1 MDKFID
7 FINQLYQANKPT
19 AETLCE
25 IIKYY
30 QTNYFNIEWLDDL
43 RIQFNTSNRSPI
55 IEAIKLSANV
65 LDKIDTKYYCDAI
78 KYGIEFLVMPSI
90 LEEKRVD
97 EKIIEYLKKSFA
109 YDRSNGIPLNDNC
122 YNINSYDYTFNCFN
136 HDRKELKIKT
146 KRYIDYDM
154 FNDPYRNFYYLSYF
168 KCAVNFIVNHPLF
181 KKYDNREYEELINN
195 KEYEISKYYYN
206 ASIKLWKLLSDNKFT
221 EIVNFYNNIT
231 DNQYFIAMPDIHHNS
246 YKILQELLYYLG
258 NDFSNMFYRL
268 NHFIFFAGYKT
279 SYIEYCVSKCDIE
292 FHLSR
297 CNQKSIFICL
307 PKPFRNFEIQD
318 LWNFWNDYIEIYG
331 YDYDEWT
338 VPKAIEY
345 DLEELTDNSSI
356 NYDYLVGDY
365 YLTSFCFTEC
375 IIDSNIY
382 YHHVFV
388 KINYDENFNVISKVR
403 YDDKEMEYEQ
413 NKYQFMDN
421 ELKIFNQ
428 TGINEYYD
436 DNIKY
441 HINMLCYVRK

>member
-30 QTNYFNIEWLDDL
+30 QTNHFNIEWLDDL

-78 KYGIEFLVMPSI
+78 KYGIEFLVMPYN
-90 LEEKRVD
+90 LKEKKVD

-109 YDRSNGIPLNDNC
+109 CDRSDEIPLDDDC

-168 KCAVNFIVNHPLF
+168 KCAINFIVNHPLF

-195 KEYEISKYYYN
+195 KEYETSKYYYN

-231 DNQYFIAMPDIHHNS
+231 DNQNVIAMPDIHHNP

-268 NHFIFFAGYKT
+268 NHFIFFGSNIKH
-279 SYIEYCVSKCDIE
+279 DIE

-297 CNQKSIFICL
+297 CNQKSIFIYL
-307 PKPFRNFEIQD
+307 PKPFDDLFDSFEIQN
-318 LWNFWNDYIEIYG
+318 LWDFWQDYYEVH
-331 YDYDEWT
+331 DSLDEWT
-338 VPKAIEY
+338 IPKEIKY
-345 DLEELTDNSSI
+345 FLKRLVGDSSI

-365 YLTSFCFTEC
+365 YLTSFCFTEW
-375 IIDSNIY
+375 IIDGNIY
-382 YHHVFV
+382 YRHVFV

-421 ELKIFNQ
+421 ELKLFNQ

-436 DNIKY
+436 DNNKY
-441 HINMLCYVRK
+441 HINMLCYVKK

>member
-30 QTNYFNIEWLDDL
+30 QTNHFNIEWLDDL

-78 KYGIEFLVMPSI
+78 KYGIEFLVMPYN
-90 LEEKRVD
+90 LKEKRVD

-109 YDRSNGIPLNDNC
+109 CDRSDEIPLDDDC

-168 KCAVNFIVNHPLF
+168 KCAINFIVNHPLF
-181 KKYDNREYEELINN
+181 KKYDTREYEELINN
-195 KEYEISKYYYN
+195 KEYETSKYYYN

-231 DNQYFIAMPDIHHNS
+231 DNQNVIAMPDIHHNP

-258 NDFSNMFYRL
+258 NDFSNTFYRL
-268 NHFIFFAGYKT
+268 NHFIFFGSNIKH
-279 SYIEYCVSKCDIE
+279 DIE

-297 CNQKSIFICL
+297 CNQKSIFIYL
-307 PKPFRNFEIQD
+307 PKPFDDLFDSFEIQN
-318 LWNFWNDYIEIYG
+318 LWDFWE
-331 YDYDEWT
+331 DYDEVHDSLDECT
-338 VPKAIEY
+338 IPKEIKY
-345 DLEELTDNSSI
+345 FLKRLVGDSSI

-365 YLTSFCFTEC
+365 YLTSFCFTEW
-375 IIDSNIY
+375 IIDGNIY
-382 YHHVFV
+382 YRHVFV

-436 DNIKY
+436 DNNKY
-441 HINMLCYVRK
+441 HINMLCYVKKNS

>member
-30 QTNYFNIEWLDDL
+30 QTNHFNIEWLDDL

-78 KYGIEFLVMPSI
+78 KYGIEFLVMPYN
-90 LEEKRVD
+90 LKEKRID
-97 EKIIEYLKKSFA
+97 EKTIEYLKKSFA
-109 YDRSNGIPLNDNC
+109 CDRSDEIPLDDDR

-136 HDRKELKIKT
+136 YDRKELKIKT

-168 KCAVNFIVNHPLF
+168 KCAINFIVNHPLF

-195 KEYEISKYYYN
+195 KEYETSKYYYN

-231 DNQYFIAMPDIHHNS
+231 DNQYFIAMPDIHHNP

-268 NHFIFFAGYKT
+268 NYFIFFGSNIKH
-279 SYIEYCVSKCDIE
+279 DIE

-297 CNQKSIFICL
+297 CNQKSIFIYL
-307 PKPFRNFEIQD
+307 PKPFDDLFDSFEIQN
-318 LWNFWNDYIEIYG
+318 LWDFWQDYYEVH
-331 YDYDEWT
+331 DSLDEWT
-338 VPKAIEY
+338 IPKEIKY
-345 DLEELTDNSSI
+345 FLKRLVGDSSI

-365 YLTSFCFTEC
+365 YLTSFCFTEW
-375 IIDSNIY
+375 IIDGNIY
-382 YHHVFV
+382 YRHVFV

-421 ELKIFNQ
+421 ELKLFNQ

-436 DNIKY
+436 DNNKY
-441 HINMLCYVRK
+441 HINMLCYVKK

>member
-30 QTNYFNIEWLDDL
+30 QTNHFNIEWLDDL

-78 KYGIEFLVMPSI
+78 KYGIEFLVLNGI
-90 LEEKRVD
+90 FDDRGID

-109 YDRSNGIPLNDNC
+109 CDRSDEIPLDDDC

-168 KCAVNFIVNHPLF
+168 KCAINFIVNHPLF

-195 KEYEISKYYYN
+195 KEYETSKYYYN

-231 DNQYFIAMPDIHHNS
+231 DNQNVIAMPDIHHNP

-268 NHFIFFAGYKT
+268 NHFIFFGSNIKH
-279 SYIEYCVSKCDIE
+279 DIE

-297 CNQKSIFICL
+297 CNQKSIFIYL
-307 PKPFRNFEIQD
+307 PKPFDDLFDSFEIQN
-318 LWNFWNDYIEIYG
+318 LWDFWQDYYEVH
-331 YDYDEWT
+331 DSLDEWT
-338 VPKAIEY
+338 IPKEIKY
-345 DLEELTDNSSI
+345 FLKRLVGDSSI

-365 YLTSFCFTEC
+365 YLTSFCFTEW
-375 IIDSNIY
+375 IIDGNIY
-382 YHHVFV
+382 YRHVFV

-421 ELKIFNQ
+421 ELKLFNQ

-436 DNIKY
+436 DNNKY
-441 HINMLCYVRK
+441 HINMLCYVKK

>member
-30 QTNYFNIEWLDDL
+30 QTNHFNIEWLDDL

-78 KYGIEFLVMPSI
+78 KYGIEFLVMPYN
-90 LEEKRVD
+90 LKEKRID
-97 EKIIEYLKKSFA
+97 EKTIEYLKKSFA
-109 YDRSNGIPLNDNC
+109 CDRSDEIPLDDDC

-136 HDRKELKIKT
+136 YDRKELKIKT

-168 KCAVNFIVNHPLF
+168 KCAINFIVNHPLF

-195 KEYEISKYYYN
+195 KEYETSKYYYN

-231 DNQYFIAMPDIHHNS
+231 DNQNVIAMPDIHHNP

-268 NHFIFFAGYKT
+268 NYFIFFGSNIKH
-279 SYIEYCVSKCDIE
+279 DIE

-297 CNQKSIFICL
+297 CNQKSIFIYL
-307 PKPFRNFEIQD
+307 PKPFDDLFDSFEIQN
-318 LWNFWNDYIEIYG
+318 LWDFWQDYYEVH
-331 YDYDEWT
+331 DSLDEWT
-338 VPKAIEY
+338 IPKEIKY
-345 DLEELTDNSSI
+345 FLKRLVGDSSI

-365 YLTSFCFTEC
+365 YLTSFCFTEW
-375 IIDSNIY
+375 IIDGNIY
-382 YHHVFV
+382 YRHVFV

-436 DNIKY
+436 DNNKY
-441 HINMLCYVRK
+441 HINMLCYVKKNS

>member
-1 MDKFID
+1 MNGIF
-7 FINQLYQANKPT
+7 
-19 AETLCE
+19 
-25 IIKYY
+25 
-30 QTNYFNIEWLDDL
+30 DD
-43 RIQFNTSNRSPI
+43 R
-55 IEAIKLSANV
+55 
-65 LDKIDTKYYCDAI
+65 
-78 KYGIEFLVMPSI
+78 GI
-90 LEEKRVD
+90 D

-109 YDRSNGIPLNDNC
+109 CDRSDEIPLDDDC

-168 KCAVNFIVNHPLF
+168 KCAINFIVNHPLF

-195 KEYEISKYYYN
+195 KEYETSKYYYN

-231 DNQYFIAMPDIHHNS
+231 DNQNVIAMPDIHHNP

-258 NDFSNMFYRL
+258 NDFSNTFYRL
-268 NHFIFFAGYKT
+268 NYFIFFGGNIKH
-279 SYIEYCVSKCDIE
+279 DIE

-297 CNQKSIFICL
+297 CNQKSIFIYL
-307 PKPFRNFEIQD
+307 PNPFGHFEIQD
-318 LWNFWNDYIEIYG
+318 LWNFWDDYGEIYG

-338 VPKAIEY
+338 IPKAIKC
-345 DLEELTDNSSI
+345 DLEELIYKKSI

-375 IIDSNIY
+375 IIDSDIY

-428 TGINEYYD
+428 TGINEYYG
-436 DNIKY
+436 DNNKY
-441 HINMLCYVRK
+441 HINMLCYVKKNS

>member
-30 QTNYFNIEWLDDL
+30 QTNHFNIEWLDDL

-78 KYGIEFLVMPSI
+78 KYGIEFLVLNGI
-90 LEEKRVD
+90 FDDRGID

-109 YDRSNGIPLNDNC
+109 CDRSDKIPLDDDC
-122 YNINSYDYTFNCFN
+122 YNINSYDYTFNCFID
-136 HDRKELKIKT
+136 DRKELKIKT

-168 KCAVNFIVNHPLF
+168 KCAINFIVNHPLF

-195 KEYEISKYYYN
+195 KEYETSKYYYN

-231 DNQYFIAMPDIHHNS
+231 DNQYFIAMPDIHHNP

-268 NHFIFFAGYKT
+268 NYFIFFGSNIKH
-279 SYIEYCVSKCDIE
+279 DIE

-297 CNQKSIFICL
+297 CNQKSTFIYL
-307 PKPFRNFEIQD
+307 PKPFDDLFDSFEIQN
-318 LWNFWNDYIEIYG
+318 LWDFWQDYYEVH
-331 YDYDEWT
+331 DSLDEWT
-338 VPKAIEY
+338 IPKEIKY
-345 DLEELTDNSSI
+345 FLKRLVGDSSI

-365 YLTSFCFTEC
+365 YLTSFCFTEW
-375 IIDSNIY
+375 IIDGNIY
-382 YHHVFV
+382 YRHVFV

-421 ELKIFNQ
+421 ELKLFNQ

-436 DNIKY
+436 DNNKY
-441 HINMLCYVRK
+441 HINMLCYVKK

>member
-7 FINQLYQANKPT
+7 FINQLYKANKPT

-30 QTNYFNIEWLDDL
+30 QTNHFNIEWLDDL

-195 KEYEISKYYYN
+195 KEYETSKYYYN

-231 DNQYFIAMPDIHHNS
+231 DNQYFIAMPDIHHNP

-338 VPKAIEY
+338 VSKAIEY

-375 IIDSNIY
+375 IIDSDIY

-436 DNIKY
+436 DNNKY

>member
-30 QTNYFNIEWLDDL
+30 QTNHFNIEWLDDL

-78 KYGIEFLVMPSI
+78 KYGIEFLVMPYN
-90 LEEKRVD
+90 LKEKRID

-109 YDRSNGIPLNDNC
+109 YDRSNGIPLDDDC

-168 KCAVNFIVNHPLF
+168 KCAINFIVNHPLF

-195 KEYEISKYYYN
+195 KEYETSKYYYN
-206 ASIKLWKLLSDNKFT
+206 ASIKLWKLLSDNNFT

-231 DNQYFIAMPDIHHNS
+231 DNQYFIAMPDIHHNP

-268 NHFIFFAGYKT
+268 NYFIFFGSNIKH
-279 SYIEYCVSKCDIE
+279 DIE

-297 CNQKSIFICL
+297 CNQKSIFIYL
-307 PKPFRNFEIQD
+307 PKPFDDLFDSFEIQN
-318 LWNFWNDYIEIYG
+318 LWDFWQDYYEVH
-331 YDYDEWT
+331 DSLDEWT
-338 VPKAIEY
+338 IPKEIKY
-345 DLEELTDNSSI
+345 FLKRLVGDSSI

-365 YLTSFCFTEC
+365 YLTSFCFTEW
-375 IIDSNIY
+375 IIDGNIY
-382 YHHVFV
+382 YRHVFV

-421 ELKIFNQ
+421 ELKLFNQ

-436 DNIKY
+436 DNNKY
-441 HINMLCYVRK
+441 HINMLCYVKK

>member
-30 QTNYFNIEWLDDL
+30 QTNHFNIEWLDDL

-55 IEAIKLSANV
+55 IEAIKLSANI

-78 KYGIEFLVMPSI
+78 KYGIEFLVMPYN
-90 LEEKRVD
+90 LKEKRID

-109 YDRSNGIPLNDNC
+109 CDRSDEIPLDDDC

-168 KCAVNFIVNHPLF
+168 KCAINFIVNHPLF

-195 KEYEISKYYYN
+195 KEYETSKYYYN

-231 DNQYFIAMPDIHHNS
+231 DNQNVIAMPDIHHNP

-268 NHFIFFAGYKT
+268 NHFIFFGSNIKH
-279 SYIEYCVSKCDIE
+279 DIE

-297 CNQKSIFICL
+297 CNQKSIFIYL
-307 PKPFRNFEIQD
+307 PKPFDDLFDSFEIQN
-318 LWNFWNDYIEIYG
+318 LWDFWQDYYEVH
-331 YDYDEWT
+331 DSLDEWT
-338 VPKAIEY
+338 IPKEIKY
-345 DLEELTDNSSI
+345 FLKRLVGDSSI

-365 YLTSFCFTEC
+365 YLTSFCFTEW
-375 IIDSNIY
+375 IIDGNIY
-382 YHHVFV
+382 YRHIFV

-421 ELKIFNQ
+421 ELKLFNQ

-436 DNIKY
+436 DNNKY
-441 HINMLCYVRK
+441 HINMLCYVKK

>member
-30 QTNYFNIEWLDDL
+30 QTNHFNIEWLDDL

-55 IEAIKLSANV
+55 IEAIKISANV

-78 KYGIEFLVMPSI
+78 KYGIEFLVLNGI
-90 LEEKRVD
+90 LDDREID

-109 YDRSNGIPLNDNC
+109 CDRSNGIPLDDDY

-136 HDRKELKIKT
+136 YDRKELKIKT

-168 KCAVNFIVNHPLF
+168 KCAINFIVNHPLF

-195 KEYEISKYYYN
+195 KEYETSKYYYN

-231 DNQYFIAMPDIHHNS
+231 DNQNVIAMPDIHHNP

-258 NDFSNMFYRL
+258 NDFSNMFYRF
-268 NHFIFFAGYKT
+268 NYFMFFGNNIKH
-279 SYIEYCVSKCDIE
+279 DIE

-297 CNQKSIFICL
+297 CNQKSIFIYL
-307 PKPFRNFEIQD
+307 PNPFGHFEIQD
-318 LWNFWNDYIEIYG
+318 LWNFWDDYGEIYG

-338 VPKAIEY
+338 IPKAIKC
-345 DLEELTDNSSI
+345 DLEKLKYKKSI

-375 IIDSNIY
+375 IIDSDIY

-436 DNIKY
+436 DNNKY
-441 HINMLCYVRK
+441 HINMLCYVKKNS

>member
-30 QTNYFNIEWLDDL
+30 QTNHFNIEWLDDL

-78 KYGIEFLVMPSI
+78 KYGIEFLVMPYN
-90 LEEKRVD
+90 LKEKKVD

-109 YDRSNGIPLNDNC
+109 CDRSDEIPLDDDC

-136 HDRKELKIKT
+136 YDRKELKIKT

-168 KCAVNFIVNHPLF
+168 KCAINFIVNHPLF

-195 KEYEISKYYYN
+195 KEYETSKYYYN

-231 DNQYFIAMPDIHHNS
+231 DNQNVIAMPDIHHNP

-268 NHFIFFAGYKT
+268 NYFIFFGSNIKH
-279 SYIEYCVSKCDIE
+279 DIE

-297 CNQKSIFICL
+297 CNQKSIFIYL
-307 PKPFRNFEIQD
+307 PKPFDDLFDSFEIQN
-318 LWNFWNDYIEIYG
+318 LWDFWQDYYEVH
-331 YDYDEWT
+331 DSLDEWT
-338 VPKAIEY
+338 IPKEIKY
-345 DLEELTDNSSI
+345 FLKRLVGDSSV

-365 YLTSFCFTEC
+365 YLTSFCFTEW
-375 IIDSNIY
+375 IIDGNIY
-382 YHHVFV
+382 YRHVFV

-436 DNIKY
+436 NNNKY
-441 HINMLCYVRK
+441 HINMLCYVKK

>member
-30 QTNYFNIEWLDDL
+30 QTNHFNIEWLDDL

-78 KYGIEFLVMPSI
+78 KYGIEFLVLNGI
-90 LEEKRVD
+90 LDERRID
-97 EKIIEYLKKSFA
+97 EKTIEYLKKSFA
-109 YDRSNGIPLNDNC
+109 RDRSDEIPLYVDR

-136 HDRKELKIKT
+136 YDRNELKIKT

-168 KCAVNFIVNHPLF
+168 KCAINFIVNHPLF

-195 KEYEISKYYYN
+195 KEYETSKYYYN

-231 DNQYFIAMPDIHHNS
+231 DNQYFIAMPDIHHNP

-258 NDFSNMFYRL
+258 NDFSNMFYRF
-268 NHFIFFAGYKT
+268 NYFIFFGNNIKH
-279 SYIEYCVSKCDIE
+279 DIE

-307 PKPFRNFEIQD
+307 PNPFGHFEIQD
-318 LWNFWNDYIEIYG
+318 LWNFWDDYGEIYG

-338 VPKAIEY
+338 IPKAIKC
-345 DLEELTDNSSI
+345 DLEKLKYKKSI

-375 IIDSNIY
+375 IIDSDIY

-436 DNIKY
+436 DNNKY
-441 HINMLCYVRK
+441 HINMLCYVKKNS

>member
-30 QTNYFNIEWLDDL
+30 QTNHFNIEWLDDL

-78 KYGIEFLVMPSI
+78 KYGIEFLVMPYN
-90 LEEKRVD
+90 LKEKKVD

-109 YDRSNGIPLNDNC
+109 RDRSNGIPLDDDC
-122 YNINSYDYTFNCFN
+122 YNIDSYDYTFNCFN
-136 HDRKELKIKT
+136 YDRKELKIKT

-168 KCAVNFIVNHPLF
+168 KCAINFIVNHPLF

-195 KEYEISKYYYN
+195 KEYETSKYYYN
-206 ASIKLWKLLSDNKFT
+206 ASIKLWKLLSDNKFS

-231 DNQYFIAMPDIHHNS
+231 DNQYFIAMPDIHHNP

-268 NHFIFFAGYKT
+268 NYFIFFGSNIKH
-279 SYIEYCVSKCDIE
+279 DIE

-297 CNQKSIFICL
+297 CNQKSIFIYL
-307 PKPFRNFEIQD
+307 PKPFDDLFDSFEIQN
-318 LWNFWNDYIEIYG
+318 LWDFWQDYYEVH
-331 YDYDEWT
+331 DSLDEWT
-338 VPKAIEY
+338 IPKEIKY
-345 DLEELTDNSSI
+345 FLKRLVGDSSI

-365 YLTSFCFTEC
+365 YLTSFCFTEW
-375 IIDSNIY
+375 IIDGNIY
-382 YHHVFV
+382 YRHVFV

-421 ELKIFNQ
+421 ELKLFNQ

-436 DNIKY
+436 DNNKY
-441 HINMLCYVRK
+441 HINMLCYVKK

>member
-19 AETLCE
+19 TETLCE

-30 QTNYFNIEWLDDL
+30 QTNHFNIEWLDDL

-55 IEAIKLSANV
+55 IEAIKLSANI
-65 LDKIDTKYYCDAI
+65 LDNIDTKYYCDAI
-78 KYGIEFLVMPSI
+78 KYGIEFLVMHGI
-90 LEEKRVD
+90 LEEKRID

-109 YDRSNGIPLNDNC
+109 YDRTNRIPLDDDC

-136 HDRKELKIKT
+136 DDRKELKIKT

-168 KCAVNFIVNHPLF
+168 KCAINFIVNHPLF

-195 KEYEISKYYYN
+195 KEYETSKYYYN

-231 DNQYFIAMPDIHHNS
+231 DNQNFIAMPDIHHNP

-268 NHFIFFAGYKT
+268 NHFIFFAGYKI
-279 SYIEYCVSKCDIE
+279 SYIDYYVSKCDIE

-297 CNQKSIFICL
+297 CNQKSIFIYL
-307 PKPFRNFEIQD
+307 PNPFSHFEIQD
-318 LWNFWNDYIEIYG
+318 LWDFWDDYIEIYG

-388 KINYDENFNVISKVR
+388 KINYDDNFNVISKVR

-421 ELKIFNQ
+421 ELKLFNQ

-436 DNIKY
+436 DNNKY

>member
-30 QTNYFNIEWLDDL
+30 QTNHFNIEWLDDL

-78 KYGIEFLVMPSI
+78 KYGIEFLVLNGI
-90 LEEKRVD
+90 FDDRGID

-109 YDRSNGIPLNDNC
+109 CDRSDEIPLCVDR

-136 HDRKELKIKT
+136 YDRKELKIKT

-168 KCAVNFIVNHPLF
+168 KCAINFIVNHPLF

-195 KEYEISKYYYN
+195 KEYETSKYYYN
-206 ASIKLWKLLSDNKFT
+206 ASIQLWKLLSDNKFT

-231 DNQYFIAMPDIHHNS
+231 DNQYFIAMPDIHHNP

-258 NDFSNMFYRL
+258 NDFSNMFYRF
-268 NHFIFFAGYKT
+268 NYFMFFGNNIKH
-279 SYIEYCVSKCDIE
+279 DIE

-307 PKPFRNFEIQD
+307 PNPFGHFEIQD
-318 LWNFWNDYIEIYG
+318 LWNFWDDYGEIYG

-338 VPKAIEY
+338 IPKAIKC
-345 DLEELTDNSSI
+345 DLEKLIYKKSI

-375 IIDSNIY
+375 IIDSDIY

-436 DNIKY
+436 DNNKY
-441 HINMLCYVRK
+441 HINMLCYVKKNS

>member
-30 QTNYFNIEWLDDL
+30 QTNHFNIEWLDDL

-78 KYGIEFLVMPSI
+78 KYGIEFLVVPGI
-90 LEEKRVD
+90 LEEKRID

-136 HDRKELKIKT
+136 YDRKELKIKT

-168 KCAVNFIVNHPLF
+168 KCAINFIVNHPLF

-195 KEYEISKYYYN
+195 KEYETSKYYYN

-231 DNQYFIAMPDIHHNS
+231 DNQYFIAMPDIHHNP

-268 NHFIFFAGYKT
+268 NHFIFFGGYQI
-279 SYIEYCVSKCDIE
+279 SYIDYYVSKCDIE

-307 PKPFRNFEIQD
+307 PNPFRNFEIQD
-318 LWNFWNDYIEIYG
+318 LWDFWDDYVEIYG

-338 VPKAIEY
+338 IPKAIEY
-345 DLEELTDNSSI
+345 DLEELIYKKSI

-375 IIDSNIY
+375 IIDSDIY

-403 YDDKEMEYEQ
+403 YDDKEVEYEQ

-428 TGINEYYD
+428 TGINDYYD
-436 DNIKY
+436 DKIKY

>member
-30 QTNYFNIEWLDDL
+30 QTNHFNIEWLDDL

-65 LDKIDTKYYCDAI
+65 LDNINTKYYCDAI
-78 KYGIEFLVMPSI
+78 KYGIEFLVMPYN
-90 LEEKRVD
+90 LKEKRID

-109 YDRSNGIPLNDNC
+109 YDRSNGIPLDDDC

-136 HDRKELKIKT
+136 DDRKELKIKT

-168 KCAVNFIVNHPLF
+168 KCAINFIVNHPLF

-195 KEYEISKYYYN
+195 KEYETSKYYYN

-231 DNQYFIAMPDIHHNS
+231 DNQYFIAMPDIHHNP

-268 NHFIFFAGYKT
+268 NYFIFFGSNIKH
-279 SYIEYCVSKCDIE
+279 DIE

-297 CNQKSIFICL
+297 CNQKSIFIYL
-307 PKPFRNFEIQD
+307 PKPFDDLFDSFEIQN
-318 LWNFWNDYIEIYG
+318 LWDFWQDYYEVH
-331 YDYDEWT
+331 DSLDEWT
-338 VPKAIEY
+338 IPKEIKY
-345 DLEELTDNSSI
+345 FLKRLVGDSSI

-365 YLTSFCFTEC
+365 YLTSFCFTEW
-375 IIDSNIY
+375 IIDGNIY
-382 YHHVFV
+382 YRHVFV

-421 ELKIFNQ
+421 ELKLFNQ

-436 DNIKY
+436 DNNKY

>member
-1 MDKFID
+1 MDKLID

-30 QTNYFNIEWLDDL
+30 QTNHFNIEWLDDL
-43 RIQFNTSNRSPI
+43 RIQFNTSNKSPI

-78 KYGIEFLVMPSI
+78 KYGIEFLVMHGI

-109 YDRSNGIPLNDNC
+109 CDRSDEIPLNDNC

-136 HDRKELKIKT
+136 DDRKELKIKT

-168 KCAVNFIVNHPLF
+168 KCAINFIVNHPLF
-181 KKYDNREYEELINN
+181 KKYDNRPYQELINN
-195 KEYEISKYYYN
+195 KEYETSNYYYN

-231 DNQYFIAMPDIHHNS
+231 DNQNCIANPDIHHNP

-268 NHFIFFAGYKT
+268 NHFIFFAGYKI
-279 SYIEYCVSKCDIE
+279 SYIDYYVSKCDIE

-297 CNQKSIFICL
+297 CKPKSIFIIPSYQFVHFQMWYAL
-307 PKPFRNFEIQD
+307 SV
-318 LWNFWNDYIEIYG
+318 
-331 YDYDEWT
+331 YDEDYNRQNSI
-338 VPKAIEY
+338 K
-345 DLEELTDNSSI
+345 EELQNLTNDNI
-356 NYDYLVGDY
+356 NSYDYLVNDY
-365 YLTSFCFTEC
+365 YLTSFCFTKY
-375 IIDSNIY
+375 IPGNITY
-382 YHHVFV
+382 RSVFV
-388 KINYDENFNVISKVR
+388 KINYDQNFNVISKVR
-403 YDDKEMEYEQ
+403 YDDKILKYEE
-413 NKYQFMDN
+413 NKQFMDN
-421 ELKIFNQ
+421 ELKMFNS
-428 TGINEYYD
+428 TGINDYYD

-441 HINMLCYVRK
+441 HINLLCYVNK

>member
-30 QTNYFNIEWLDDL
+30 QTNHFNIEWLDDL

-78 KYGIEFLVMPSI
+78 KYGIEFLVLNGI
-90 LEEKRVD
+90 FDDRGID
-97 EKIIEYLKKSFA
+97 EKTIEYLKKSFA
-109 YDRSNGIPLNDNC
+109 CDRSDEIPLCVDR

-136 HDRKELKIKT
+136 YDRKELKIKT

-168 KCAVNFIVNHPLF
+168 KCAINFIVNHPLF

-195 KEYEISKYYYN
+195 KEYETSKYYYN
-206 ASIKLWKLLSDNKFT
+206 ASIQLWKLLSDNKFT

-231 DNQYFIAMPDIHHNS
+231 DNQYFIAMPDIHHNP

-258 NDFSNMFYRL
+258 NDFSNMFYRF
-268 NHFIFFAGYKT
+268 NYFMFFGNNIKH
-279 SYIEYCVSKCDIE
+279 DIE

-307 PKPFRNFEIQD
+307 PNPFGHFEIQD
-318 LWNFWNDYIEIYG
+318 LWNFWDDYGEIYG

-338 VPKAIEY
+338 IPKAIKC
-345 DLEELTDNSSI
+345 DLEKLIYKKSI

-375 IIDSNIY
+375 IIDSDIY

-436 DNIKY
+436 DNNKY
-441 HINMLCYVRK
+441 HINMLCYVKKNS

>member
-30 QTNYFNIEWLDDL
+30 QTNHFNIEWLDDL

-78 KYGIEFLVMPSI
+78 KYGIEFLVLNGI
-90 LEEKRVD
+90 FDDRGID
-97 EKIIEYLKKSFA
+97 EKTIEYLKKSFA
-109 YDRSNGIPLNDNC
+109 CDRSDEIPLCVDR

-136 HDRKELKIKT
+136 YDRKELKIKT

-168 KCAVNFIVNHPLF
+168 KCAINFIVNHPLF

-195 KEYEISKYYYN
+195 KEYETSKYYYN
-206 ASIKLWKLLSDNKFT
+206 ASIQLWKLLSDNKFT

-231 DNQYFIAMPDIHHNS
+231 DNQYFIAMPDIHHNP

-258 NDFSNMFYRL
+258 NDFSNMFYRF
-268 NHFIFFAGYKT
+268 NYFMFFGNNIKH
-279 SYIEYCVSKCDIE
+279 DIE
-292 FHLSR
+292 FYLSR

-307 PKPFRNFEIQD
+307 PNPFGHFEIQD
-318 LWNFWNDYIEIYG
+318 LWNFWDDYGEIYG

-338 VPKAIEY
+338 IPKAIKC
-345 DLEELTDNSSI
+345 DLEKLIYKKSI

-375 IIDSNIY
+375 IIDSDIY

-436 DNIKY
+436 DNNKY
-441 HINMLCYVRK
+441 HINMLCYVKKNS

>member
-30 QTNYFNIEWLDDL
+30 QTNHFNIEWLDDL

-109 YDRSNGIPLNDNC
+109 CDRSDEIPLYDDR

-136 HDRKELKIKT
+136 HDRKELNIKT

-168 KCAVNFIVNHPLF
+168 KCAINFIVNHPLF

-195 KEYEISKYYYN
+195 KEYETSKYYYN

-231 DNQYFIAMPDIHHNS
+231 DNQYFIAMPDIHHNP

-268 NHFIFFAGYKT
+268 NHFIFFGSNIKH
-279 SYIEYCVSKCDIE
+279 DIE

-307 PKPFRNFEIQD
+307 PNPFGHFEIQD
-318 LWNFWNDYIEIYG
+318 LWNFWDDYGEIYG

-338 VPKAIEY
+338 IPKAIKC
-345 DLEELTDNSSI
+345 DLEELKYKKSI

-375 IIDSNIY
+375 IIDNDIY

-436 DNIKY
+436 DNNKY
-441 HINMLCYVRK
+441 HINMLCYVKKNS

>member
-30 QTNYFNIEWLDDL
+30 QTNHFNIEWLDDL

-78 KYGIEFLVMPSI
+78 KYGIEFLVMPYN
-90 LEEKRVD
+90 LKEKKVD

-109 YDRSNGIPLNDNC
+109 YDRSNGIPLDDDC

-154 FNDPYRNFYYLSYF
+154 FNDPYHNFYYLSYF
-168 KCAVNFIVNHPLF
+168 KCAINFIVNHPLF

-195 KEYEISKYYYN
+195 KEYETSKYYYN

-231 DNQYFIAMPDIHHNS
+231 DNQNVIAMPDIHHNP

-258 NDFSNMFYRL
+258 NDFSNTFYRL
-268 NHFIFFAGYKT
+268 NHFIFFGSNIKH
-279 SYIEYCVSKCDIE
+279 DIE

-297 CNQKSIFICL
+297 CNQKSIFIYL
-307 PKPFRNFEIQD
+307 PKPFDDLFDSFEIQN
-318 LWNFWNDYIEIYG
+318 LWDFWE
-331 YDYDEWT
+331 DYDEVHDSLDECT
-338 VPKAIEY
+338 IPKEIKY
-345 DLEELTDNSSI
+345 FLKRLVGDSSI

-365 YLTSFCFTEC
+365 YLTSFCFTEW
-375 IIDSNIY
+375 IIDGNIY
-382 YHHVFV
+382 YRHVFV

-436 DNIKY
+436 DNNKY
-441 HINMLCYVRK
+441 HINMLCYVKK

>member
-30 QTNYFNIEWLDDL
+30 QTNHFNIEWLDDL

-78 KYGIEFLVMPSI
+78 KYGIEFLVVPGI
-90 LEEKRVD
+90 LEEKRID

-109 YDRSNGIPLNDNC
+109 YDRSNGIPLGDDC

-168 KCAVNFIVNHPLF
+168 KCAINFIVNHPLF

-195 KEYEISKYYYN
+195 KEYETSKYYYN

-231 DNQYFIAMPDIHHNS
+231 DNQYFIAMPDIHHNP

-268 NHFIFFAGYKT
+268 NHFIFFGGYNKRN
-279 SYIEYCVSKCDIE
+279 IE

-297 CNQKSIFICL
+297 CNQKSIFIYL
-307 PKPFRNFEIQD
+307 PKPFDDSFDSFEIQN
-318 LWNFWNDYIEIYG
+318 LWDFWEDYYEV
-331 YDYDEWT
+331 YDSPDEWT
-338 VPKAIEY
+338 IQNEIDFYLDRLVG
-345 DLEELTDNSSI
+345 DSSI

-365 YLTSFCFTEC
+365 YLTSFCFTEW
-375 IIDSNIY
+375 IIDGNIY
-382 YHHVFV
+382 YRHVFV

-428 TGINEYYD
+428 TGINEYYG
-436 DNIKY
+436 DNNKY
-441 HINMLCYVRK
+441 HINMLCYVKK

>member
-30 QTNYFNIEWLDDL
+30 QTNHFNIEWLDDL

-78 KYGIEFLVMPSI
+78 KYGIEFLVLNGI
-90 LEEKRVD
+90 FDDRGID
-97 EKIIEYLKKSFA
+97 EKTIEYLKKSFA
-109 YDRSNGIPLNDNC
+109 CDRSDEIPLCVDR

-136 HDRKELKIKT
+136 YDRKELKIKT

-168 KCAVNFIVNHPLF
+168 KCAINFIVNHPLF

-195 KEYEISKYYYN
+195 KEYETSNYYYN

-231 DNQYFIAMPDIHHNS
+231 DNQYFIAMPDIHHNP

-268 NHFIFFAGYKT
+268 NHFIFFGSNIKH
-279 SYIEYCVSKCDIE
+279 DIE
-292 FHLSR
+292 FYLSR

-307 PKPFRNFEIQD
+307 PNPFGHFEIQD
-318 LWNFWNDYIEIYG
+318 LWNFWDDYGEIYG

-338 VPKAIEY
+338 IPKAIKC
-345 DLEELTDNSSI
+345 DLEKLIYKKSI

-375 IIDSNIY
+375 IIDSDIY

-436 DNIKY
+436 DNNKY
-441 HINMLCYVRK
+441 HINMLCYVKKNS

>member
-30 QTNYFNIEWLDDL
+30 QTNHFNIEWLDDL

-78 KYGIEFLVMPSI
+78 KYGIEFLVMPYN
-90 LEEKRVD
+90 LKEKRVD

-109 YDRSNGIPLNDNC
+109 CDRSDEIPLDDDC

-168 KCAVNFIVNHPLF
+168 KCAINFIVNHPLF

-195 KEYEISKYYYN
+195 KEYETSKYYYN

-231 DNQYFIAMPDIHHNS
+231 DNQNVIAMPDIHHNP

-258 NDFSNMFYRL
+258 NDFSNTFYRL
-268 NHFIFFAGYKT
+268 NHFIFFGSNIKH
-279 SYIEYCVSKCDIE
+279 DIE

-297 CNQKSIFICL
+297 CNQKSIFIYL
-307 PKPFRNFEIQD
+307 PKPFDDLFDSFEIQN
-318 LWNFWNDYIEIYG
+318 LWDFWE
-331 YDYDEWT
+331 DYDEVHDSLDECT
-338 VPKAIEY
+338 IPKEIKY
-345 DLEELTDNSSI
+345 FLKRLVGDSSI

-365 YLTSFCFTEC
+365 YLTSFCFTEW
-375 IIDSNIY
+375 IIDGNIY
-382 YHHVFV
+382 YRHVFV

-436 DNIKY
+436 DNNKY
-441 HINMLCYVRK
+441 HINMLCYVKKNS

>member
-30 QTNYFNIEWLDDL
+30 QTNHFNIEWLDDL

-78 KYGIEFLVMPSI
+78 KYEIEFLVLNGI
-90 LEEKRVD
+90 LDERRID
-97 EKIIEYLKKSFA
+97 EKTIEYLKKSFA
-109 YDRSNGIPLNDNC
+109 RDRSDEIPLYDDR

-136 HDRKELKIKT
+136 YDRNELKIKT

-168 KCAVNFIVNHPLF
+168 KCAINFIVNHPLF

-195 KEYEISKYYYN
+195 KEYETSKYYYN

-231 DNQYFIAMPDIHHNS
+231 DNQYFIAMPDIHHNP

-258 NDFSNMFYRL
+258 NDFSNMFYRF
-268 NHFIFFAGYKT
+268 NYFIFFGSNIKH
-279 SYIEYCVSKCDIE
+279 DIE

-297 CNQKSIFICL
+297 CNQKSIFIYL
-307 PKPFRNFEIQD
+307 PNPFGHFEIQD
-318 LWNFWNDYIEIYG
+318 LWNFWDDYGEIYG

-338 VPKAIEY
+338 IPKAIKC
-345 DLEELTDNSSI
+345 DLEKLKYKKSI

-375 IIDSNIY
+375 IIDSDIY

-436 DNIKY
+436 DNNKY
-441 HINMLCYVRK
+441 HINMLCYVKKNS

>member
-30 QTNYFNIEWLDDL
+30 QTNHFNIEWLDDL

-78 KYGIEFLVMPSI
+78 KYGIEFLVMPYN
-90 LEEKRVD
+90 LKEKRVD

-109 YDRSNGIPLNDNC
+109 CDRSDEIPLDDDC

-136 HDRKELKIKT
+136 YDRKELKIKT

-168 KCAVNFIVNHPLF
+168 KCAINFIVNHPLF

-195 KEYEISKYYYN
+195 KEYETSKYYYN

-231 DNQYFIAMPDIHHNS
+231 DNQNVIAMPDIHHNP

-268 NHFIFFAGYKT
+268 NHFIFFGSNIKH
-279 SYIEYCVSKCDIE
+279 DIE

-297 CNQKSIFICL
+297 CNQKSIFIYL
-307 PKPFRNFEIQD
+307 PKPFDNLFDSFEIQN
-318 LWNFWNDYIEIYG
+318 LWDFWEDYYEV
-331 YDYDEWT
+331 YDSPDEWT
-338 VPKAIEY
+338 IQNEIDFYLDRLVG
-345 DLEELTDNSSI
+345 DSSI

-365 YLTSFCFTEC
+365 YLTSFCFTEW
-375 IIDSNIY
+375 IIDGNIY
-382 YHHVFV
+382 YRHVFV

-436 DNIKY
+436 DNNKY
-441 HINMLCYVRK
+441 HINMLCYVKK

>member
-30 QTNYFNIEWLDDL
+30 QTNHFNIEWLDDL

-78 KYGIEFLVMPSI
+78 KYGIEFLVMPYN
-90 LEEKRVD
+90 LKEKKVD

-109 YDRSNGIPLNDNC
+109 RDRSNGIPLDDDC

-136 HDRKELKIKT
+136 YDRKELKIKT

-168 KCAVNFIVNHPLF
+168 KCAINFIVNHPLF

-195 KEYEISKYYYN
+195 KEYETSKYYYN
-206 ASIKLWKLLSDNKFT
+206 ASIKLWKLLSDNKFS

-231 DNQYFIAMPDIHHNS
+231 DNQYFIAMPDIHHNP

-268 NHFIFFAGYKT
+268 NYFIFFGSNIKH
-279 SYIEYCVSKCDIE
+279 DIE

-297 CNQKSIFICL
+297 CNQKSIFIYL
-307 PKPFRNFEIQD
+307 PKPFDDLFDSFEIQN
-318 LWNFWNDYIEIYG
+318 LWDFWQDYYEVH
-331 YDYDEWT
+331 DSLDEWT
-338 VPKAIEY
+338 IPKEIKY
-345 DLEELTDNSSI
+345 FLKRLVGDSSI

-365 YLTSFCFTEC
+365 YLTSFCFTEW
-375 IIDSNIY
+375 IIDGNIY
-382 YHHVFV
+382 YRHVFV

-421 ELKIFNQ
+421 ELKLFNQ

-436 DNIKY
+436 DNNKY
-441 HINMLCYVRK
+441 HINMLCYVKK

>member
-30 QTNYFNIEWLDDL
+30 QTNHFNIEWLDDL

-78 KYGIEFLVMPSI
+78 KYGIEFLVLNGI
-90 LEEKRVD
+90 FDDRGID

-109 YDRSNGIPLNDNC
+109 CDRSDEIPLDDDC

-136 HDRKELKIKT
+136 YDRKELKIKT

-168 KCAVNFIVNHPLF
+168 KCAINFIVNHPLF

-195 KEYEISKYYYN
+195 KEYETSKYYYN

-231 DNQYFIAMPDIHHNS
+231 DNQNVIAMPDIHHNP

-258 NDFSNMFYRL
+258 NDFSNIFYRL
-268 NHFIFFAGYKT
+268 NYFIFFGGYNKRN
-279 SYIEYCVSKCDIE
+279 IE

-297 CNQKSIFICL
+297 CKPKSIFIIPPYQFVHFQMWYAL
-307 PKPFRNFEIQD
+307 SV
-318 LWNFWNDYIEIYG
+318 
-331 YDYDEWT
+331 YDEDY
-338 VPKAIEY
+338 VRQNSIK
-345 DLEELTDNSSI
+345 EELQNLTNDNI
-356 NYDYLVGDY
+356 NSYDYLVNDY
-365 YLTSFCFTEC
+365 YLTSFCFTEY
-375 IIDSNIY
+375 IPGNITY
-382 YHHVFV
+382 RCVFV
-388 KINYDENFNVISKVR
+388 KINYDDNFNVISKAR
-403 YDDKEMEYEQ
+403 YDNKILKYEE
-413 NKYQFMDN
+413 NKYLFMDN
-421 ELKIFNQ
+421 ELKMFNGN
-428 TGINEYYD
+428 GINDYYD
-436 DNIKY
+436 DKIKY
-441 HINMLCYVRK
+441 HINLLCYVNK

>member
-30 QTNYFNIEWLDDL
+30 QTNHFNIEWLDDL

-78 KYGIEFLVMPSI
+78 KYGIEFLVLNGI
-90 LEEKRVD
+90 FDDRGID

-109 YDRSNGIPLNDNC
+109 CDRSDEIPLDNDC

-168 KCAVNFIVNHPLF
+168 KCAINFIVNHPLF

-195 KEYEISKYYYN
+195 KEYETSKYYYN
-206 ASIKLWKLLSDNKFT
+206 ASIKLWKLLSDNKFS

-231 DNQYFIAMPDIHHNS
+231 DNQNVIAMPDIHHNP

-268 NHFIFFAGYKT
+268 NHFIFFGSNIKH
-279 SYIEYCVSKCDIE
+279 DIE

-297 CNQKSIFICL
+297 CNQKSIFIYL
-307 PKPFRNFEIQD
+307 PNPFGHFEIQD
-318 LWNFWNDYIEIYG
+318 LWNFWDDYGEIYG

-338 VPKAIEY
+338 IPKAIKC
-345 DLEELTDNSSI
+345 DLEELIYKKSI

-375 IIDSNIY
+375 IIDSDIY

-436 DNIKY
+436 DNNKY
-441 HINMLCYVRK
+441 HINMLCYVKKEFIKTIQE

>member
-30 QTNYFNIEWLDDL
+30 QTNHFNIEWLDDL

-78 KYGIEFLVMPSI
+78 KYGIEFLVMPYN
-90 LEEKRVD
+90 LKEKKVD

-109 YDRSNGIPLNDNC
+109 CDRSDEIPLDDDC

-168 KCAVNFIVNHPLF
+168 KCAINFIVNHPLF

-195 KEYEISKYYYN
+195 KEYETSKYYYN

-231 DNQYFIAMPDIHHNS
+231 DNQNVIAMPDIHHNP

-268 NHFIFFAGYKT
+268 NHFIFFGSNIKH
-279 SYIEYCVSKCDIE
+279 DIE

-297 CNQKSIFICL
+297 CNQKSIFIYL
-307 PKPFRNFEIQD
+307 PKPFDDLFDSFEIQN
-318 LWNFWNDYIEIYG
+318 LWDFWQDYYEVH
-331 YDYDEWT
+331 DSLDEWT
-338 VPKAIEY
+338 IPKEIKY
-345 DLEELTDNSSI
+345 FLKRLVGDSSI

-365 YLTSFCFTEC
+365 YLTSFCFTEW
-375 IIDSNIY
+375 IIDGNIY
-382 YHHVFV
+382 YRHVFV

-421 ELKIFNQ
+421 ELKLFNQ
-428 TGINEYYD
+428 TRINEYYD
-436 DNIKY
+436 DNNKY
-441 HINMLCYVRK
+441 HINMLCYVKK

>member
-30 QTNYFNIEWLDDL
+30 QTNHFNIEWLDDL

-78 KYGIEFLVMPSI
+78 KYGIEFLVMPYN
-90 LEEKRVD
+90 LKEKKVD

-109 YDRSNGIPLNDNC
+109 CDRSDEIPLDDDC

-136 HDRKELKIKT
+136 YDRKELKIKT

-168 KCAVNFIVNHPLF
+168 KCAINFIVNHPLF

-195 KEYEISKYYYN
+195 KEYETSKYYYN

-231 DNQYFIAMPDIHHNS
+231 DNQNVIAMPDIHHNP

-268 NHFIFFAGYKT
+268 NYFIFFGSNIKH
-279 SYIEYCVSKCDIE
+279 DIE

-297 CNQKSIFICL
+297 CNQKSIFIYL
-307 PKPFRNFEIQD
+307 PKPFDDLFDSFEIQN
-318 LWNFWNDYIEIYG
+318 LWDFWQDYYEVH
-331 YDYDEWT
+331 DSLDEWT
-338 VPKAIEY
+338 IPKEIKY
-345 DLEELTDNSSI
+345 FLKRLVGDSSI

-365 YLTSFCFTEC
+365 YLTSFCFTEW
-375 IIDSNIY
+375 IIDGNIY
-382 YHHVFV
+382 YRHVFV

-436 DNIKY
+436 NNNKY
-441 HINMLCYVRK
+441 HINMLCYVKK

>member
-30 QTNYFNIEWLDDL
+30 QTNHFNIEWLDDL

-78 KYGIEFLVMPSI
+78 KYGIEFLVLNGI
-90 LEEKRVD
+90 FDDRGID

-109 YDRSNGIPLNDNC
+109 YDRSNGIPLDDDC

-168 KCAVNFIVNHPLF
+168 KCAINFIVNHPLF

-195 KEYEISKYYYN
+195 KEYETSKYYYN
-206 ASIKLWKLLSDNKFT
+206 ASIKLWKLLSDNNFT

-231 DNQYFIAMPDIHHNS
+231 DNQNVIAMPDIHHNP

-268 NHFIFFAGYKT
+268 NYFIFFGSNIKH
-279 SYIEYCVSKCDIE
+279 DIE

-297 CNQKSIFICL
+297 CNQKSIFIYL
-307 PKPFRNFEIQD
+307 PKPFDDLFDSFEIQN
-318 LWNFWNDYIEIYG
+318 LWDFWQDYYEVH
-331 YDYDEWT
+331 DSLDEWT
-338 VPKAIEY
+338 IPKEIKY
-345 DLEELTDNSSI
+345 FLKRLVGDSSI

-365 YLTSFCFTEC
+365 YLTSFCFTEW
-375 IIDSNIY
+375 IIDGNIY
-382 YHHVFV
+382 YRHVFV

-421 ELKIFNQ
+421 ELKLFNQ

-436 DNIKY
+436 DNNKY
-441 HINMLCYVRK
+441 HINMLCYVKK

>member
-30 QTNYFNIEWLDDL
+30 QTNHFNIEWLDDL

-78 KYGIEFLVMPSI
+78 KYGIEFLVLNGI
-90 LEEKRVD
+90 FDDRGID

-109 YDRSNGIPLNDNC
+109 YDRSNGIPLDDDC

-136 HDRKELKIKT
+136 DDRKELKIKT

-168 KCAVNFIVNHPLF
+168 KCAINFIVNHPLF

-195 KEYEISKYYYN
+195 KEYETSKYYYN
-206 ASIKLWKLLSDNKFT
+206 ASIKLWKLLSDNNFT

-231 DNQYFIAMPDIHHNS
+231 DNQYFIAMPDIHHNP

-268 NHFIFFAGYKT
+268 NYFIFFGSNIKH
-279 SYIEYCVSKCDIE
+279 DIE

-297 CNQKSIFICL
+297 CNQKSIFIYL
-307 PKPFRNFEIQD
+307 PKPFDDLFDSFEIQN
-318 LWNFWNDYIEIYG
+318 LWDFWQDYYEVH
-331 YDYDEWT
+331 DSLDEWT
-338 VPKAIEY
+338 IPKEIKY
-345 DLEELTDNSSI
+345 FLKRLVGDSSI

-365 YLTSFCFTEC
+365 YLTSFCFTEW
-375 IIDSNIY
+375 IIDGNIY
-382 YHHVFV
+382 YRHVFV

-421 ELKIFNQ
+421 ELKLFNQ

-436 DNIKY
+436 DNNKY
-441 HINMLCYVRK
+441 HINMLCYVKK

>member
-1 MDKFID
+1 MDNFID
-7 FINQLYQANKPT
+7 FINQLYQTNKPT

-30 QTNYFNIEWLDDL
+30 QTNHFNIEWLDDL

-65 LDKIDTKYYCDAI
+65 LDNINTKYYCDAI
-78 KYGIEFLVMPSI
+78 KYGIEFLVMPYN
-90 LEEKRVD
+90 LEEKKVD
-97 EKIIEYLKKSFA
+97 EKVIEYLKKSFA
-109 YDRSNGIPLNDNC
+109 YDRTNGIPLDDDC

-136 HDRKELKIKT
+136 DDRKELKIKT

-195 KEYEISKYYYN
+195 KEYETSKYYYN
-206 ASIKLWKLLSDNKFT
+206 ASIKLWKLLSDNKFS

-231 DNQYFIAMPDIHHNS
+231 DNQNCIANPDIHHNP

-268 NHFIFFAGYKT
+268 NHFIFFGSNIKH
-279 SYIEYCVSKCDIE
+279 DIE

-297 CNQKSIFICL
+297 CNQKSIFIYL
-307 PKPFRNFEIQD
+307 PKPFDDLFDSFEIQN
-318 LWNFWNDYIEIYG
+318 LWDFWQDYYEVH
-331 YDYDEWT
+331 DSLNEWT
-338 VPKAIEY
+338 IPKEIKY
-345 DLEELTDNSSI
+345 FLKRLVGDSSI

-365 YLTSFCFTEC
+365 YLTSFCFTEW
-375 IIDSNIY
+375 IIDGNIY
-382 YHHVFV
+382 YRHVFV

-421 ELKIFNQ
+421 ELKLFNQ

-436 DNIKY
+436 DNNKY
-441 HINMLCYVRK
+441 HINMLCYVKK